1 MAKELSEMLADLS
14 AEAKKV
20 EDAFAALADH
30 VEENRQERV
39 QGRRDAATSAV
50 DAVDSH
56 VHAAGDAVAG
66 HWDTLQETVK
76 SGIDDVQH
84 GIADRRHD
92 RDVDAAAKDADDAR
106 ARAIRQIGVASAAIA
121 GAGKAVIEFAQA
133 QQALVA
139 LQRQ

>member
-30 VEENRQERV
+30 IEAGRQQRV
-39 QGRRDAATSAV
+39 QGRRDAASSAATKV
-50 DAVDSH
+50 DES

-66 HWDTLQETVK
+66 HWDNLQESVK
-76 SGIDDVQH
+76 SGIDDVQQ

-92 RDVDAAAKDADDAR
+92 RDVDAAAKDADEAR
-106 ARAIRQIGVASAAIA
+106 ARAIRQVGVASAAIA

-133 QQALVA
+133 QQELVA